1 MILYEKKKCW
11 SILLRLYHWAFALS
25 IIFLVVTGF
34 YINNPWT
41 NTMIE
46 GSMSWPMAWMRYIH
60 FVAGYVF
67 TAAVLAR
74 IFLYIFGNAQERITD
89 VLPVTGRNI
98 RNLWKT
104 LLSYSY
110 IHDEHYPRL
119 GHNVLAGMTYLITII
134 AAVFQLVSG
143 FYLLF
148 PEVANWQ
155 NVGVSIFTS
164 QQNARFIHHLL
175 MWWFMIFAFIHVYL
189 VIWNDLKEPEGLV
202 SSIFTGDKFKE
213 TKV

>member
-34 YINNPWT
+34 YINTPWT
-41 NTMIE
+41 NTMVE

-67 TAAVLAR
+67 TAAVLTR

-89 VLPVTGRNI
+89 NLPITGRNI

-110 IHDEHYPRL
+110 LHDEYHPRL
-119 GHNVLAGMTYLITII
+119 GHNVLAGMTYVITIV
-134 AAVFQLVSG
+134 AAIFQLVSG
-143 FYLLF
+143 FYMLF
-148 PEVANWQ
+148 PEVASWESW
-155 NVGVSIFTS
+155 GVAIFNS

-175 MWWFMIFAFIHVYL
+175 MWWFMIFALIHVYL
-189 VIWNDLKEPEGLV
+189 VFWNDIKQPEGLV
-202 SSIFTGDKFKE
+202 SSIFTGDKFKQ
-213 TKV
+213 TKA

>member
-1 MILYEKKKCW
+1 MLYEKKKCW

-34 YINNPWT
+34 YINTPWT

-46 GSMSWPMAWMRYIH
+46 GSASWPMAWMRYIH

-67 TAAVLAR
+67 TAAVLTR
-74 IFLYIFGNAQERITD
+74 IFLFIFGNAQERITD

-98 RNLWKT
+98 NNFFKT
-104 LLSYSY
+104 LLQYSY
-110 IHDEHYPRL
+110 ISDEHDDRL
-119 GHNVLAGMTYLITII
+119 GHNVLAGLTYVVTIL

-143 FYLLF
+143 FYMLF
-148 PEVANWQ
+148 PEIMVWEGWGVA
-155 NVGVSIFTS
+155 IFAS

-175 MWWFMIFAFIHVYL
+175 MWWFMIFALIHVYL
-189 VIWNDLKEPEGLV
+189 VIWNDVKGPEGLV
-202 SSIFTGDKFKE
+202 SSIFTGDKFKHK
-213 TKV
+213 KV

>member
-1 MILYEKKKCW
+1 MTYEKKKCW

-41 NTMIE
+41 NTMQE
-46 GSMSWPMAWMRYIH
+46 GSMTWGMTYLRYIH

-67 TAAVLAR
+67 TAAVLVR

-89 VLPVTGRNI
+89 ALPITGRNI

-104 LLSYSY
+104 LLQYSY
-110 IHDEHYPRL
+110 ISDDHDDRL
-119 GHNVLAGMTYLITII
+119 GHNVLAGLTYVVTII

-148 PEVANWQ
+148 PEVPAWE
-155 NVGVSIFTS
+155 VWGVTIFAS
-164 QQNARFIHHLL
+164 QQNARWIHHLL
-175 MWWFMIFAFIHVYL
+175 MWWFIIFAFIHIYL
-189 VIWNDLKEPEGLV
+189 VIWNDVQEPEGLV
-202 SSIFTGDKFKE
+202 SAIFTGDKFKH

>member
-1 MILYEKKKCW
+1 MLYEKKKCW
-11 SILLRLYHWAFALS
+11 SVLLRLYHWAFALS
-25 IIFLVVTGF
+25 IVALVVTGF
-34 YINNPWT
+34 YINSPWT
-41 NTMIE
+41 NTMQE

-67 TAAVLAR
+67 TAAVIAR

-89 VLPVTGRNI
+89 ALPITGRNI
-98 RNLWKT
+98 KNFWMT
-104 LLSYSY
+104 LLNYSY
-110 IHDEHYPRL
+110 LSDDHYPRL
-119 GHNVLAGMTYLITII
+119 GHNVLAGMTYVVTIL
-134 AAVFQLVSG
+134 AAIFQLVSG

-148 PEVANWQ
+148 PEVAAWESW
-155 NVGVSIFTS
+155 GVTIFAS

-175 MWWFMIFAFIHVYL
+175 MWWFMIFALIHVYL

-213 TKV
+213 KH

>member
-1 MILYEKKKCW
+1 MLYEKKKCW

-34 YINNPWT
+34 FINTPWT

-46 GSMSWPMAWMRYIH
+46 GSASWPMAWMRYIH

-67 TAAVLAR
+67 TAAVLTR
-74 IFLYIFGNAQERITD
+74 IFLFIFGNAQERITD

-98 RNLWKT
+98 NNFFKT
-104 LLSYSY
+104 LLQYSY
-110 IHDEHYPRL
+110 ISDEHDDRL
-119 GHNVLAGMTYLITII
+119 GHNVLAGLTYVVTIL

-143 FYLLF
+143 FYMLF
-148 PEVANWQ
+148 PEIMVWEGWGVA
-155 NVGVSIFTS
+155 IFAS

-175 MWWFMIFAFIHVYL
+175 MWWFMIFALIHVYL
-189 VIWNDLKEPEGLV
+189 VIWNDVKGPEGLV
-202 SSIFTGDKFKE
+202 SSIFTGDKFKHK
-213 TKV
+213 KV

>member
-1 MILYEKKKCW
+1 MSYEKHKCW

-34 YINNPWT
+34 YINTPWT
-41 NTMIE
+41 NTLQE
-46 GSMSWPMAWMRYIH
+46 GSMSWSMAWMRYIH

-67 TAAVLAR
+67 TGAVLAR

-89 VLPVTGRNI
+89 ALPITGRNI
-98 RNLWKT
+98 NNLWRT
-104 LLSYSY
+104 LLNYSY
-110 IHDEHYPRL
+110 IRDDHYPRL
-119 GHNVLAGMTYLITII
+119 GHNVLAGLTYLITII
-134 AAVFQLVSG
+134 AAIFQLVSG

-148 PEVANWQ
+148 PETAWESW
-155 NVGVSIFTS
+155 GVSIFAS

-189 VIWNDLKEPEGLV
+189 VIWNDLMEPEGLV
-202 SSIFTGDKFKE
+202 SSIFTGDKFKP
-213 TKV
+213 KA

>member
-1 MILYEKKKCW
+1 MTYEKKKCW

-41 NTMIE
+41 NTLQE
-46 GSMSWPMAWMRYIH
+46 GSMGWPMAWMRFIH

-67 TAAVLAR
+67 TAAVLTR

-89 VLPVTGRNI
+89 ALPITGRNI
-98 RNLWKT
+98 NNFFRT
-104 LLSYSY
+104 LLQYSY
-110 IHDEHYPRL
+110 ISDQHDDRL
-119 GHNVLAGMTYLITII
+119 GHNVLAGLTYVITIL

-148 PEVANWQ
+148 PEAVTWQ
-155 NVGVSIFTS
+155 SWGVTIFAS

-175 MWWFMIFAFIHVYL
+175 MWWFMIFALIHVYL

-202 SSIFTGDKFKE
+202 SSIFTGDKFKHK
-213 TKV
+213 KV